1 MKLGT
6 YLKNKREK
14 SGITLKEME
23 RGSGI
28 KRSVILLIEEGD
40 LSKLPEPKH
49 TKHLIRKYAN
59 YVKLDADMLFERFS
73 DELPKYT
80 TDQQKRNQKEDQD
93 FKYLKKILIGFIT
106 MILVLFVV
114 WLVLL
119 QIGSEGDLF
128 ETKRVYETDSEVV
141 DDIAESN
148 EEESTGESEEVAE
161 TEEPAEESAEEPAEE
176 EAAEEEEPEPTTEVS
191 FVNREGNTLIYNIT
205 ASDDFS
211 VEISGDE
218 SSWVSLTDDLD
229 NSYLYEESE
238 GGTFDIDPE
247 ASVLNLALGNSTNF
261 DVAID
266 GQALDNSLRGDT
278 VTIYYQFNITREWHN
293 EYT

>member
-14 SGITLKEME
+14 SGITLREME
-23 RGSGI
+23 SGSGI
-28 KRSVILLIEEGD
+28 KKSVILIIEAGD

-49 TKHLIRKYAN
+49 TKHLIRKYAD

-73 DELPKYT
+73 DELPKAT

-128 ETKRVYETDSEVV
+128 ETKRVYETDSEVI
-141 DDIAESN
+141 DDIASSN
-148 EEESTGESEEVAE
+148 EEKSTEVPEEEAESEETEGETAEEE
-161 TEEPAEESAEEPAEE
+161 TEETSEE
-176 EAAEEEEPEPTTEVS
+176 EAEEAPTTDVS

-205 ASDDFS
+205 TSDTFS

-218 SSWVSLTDDLD
+218 PSWVSLTDDLE

-261 DVAID
+261 DVSID
-266 GQALDNSLRGDT
+266 GQPLDNSLRGDT
-278 VTIYYQFNITREWHN
+278 VTIYYQFNITRE
-293 EYT
+293 